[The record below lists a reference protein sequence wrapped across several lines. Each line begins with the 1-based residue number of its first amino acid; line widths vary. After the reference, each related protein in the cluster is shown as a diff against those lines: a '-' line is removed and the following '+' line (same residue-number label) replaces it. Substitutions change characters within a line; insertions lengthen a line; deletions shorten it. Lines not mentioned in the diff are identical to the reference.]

1 MKQMMRVLQSKGI
14 VAITPDG
21 PLGPPLQVKP
31 GVVQMSRA
39 LDCPIIPIS
48 FDASKKKVFASWDGF
63 NLPYPMSKV
72 AIVFGEPL
80 TITQSESVEAA
91 CDRLK
96 HALDEVT
103 EAATQKVLNG

>member
-21 PLGPPLQVKP
+21 PLGPALQVKP
-31 GVVQMSRA
+31 GVVQISQA
-39 LDCPIIPIS
+39 LGCPIIPIS

-80 TITQSESVEAA
+80 KITQTESVEAA
-91 CDRLK
+91 CHRLK
-96 HALDEVT
+96 RALDETT
-103 EAATQKVLNG
+103 EAATQKILNG